1 VESGPDAERRSRA
14 ASRNA
19 DFEGDRPW
27 DQRRCLTIHSERQS
41 ALDDSGARTLR
52 IVKGG
57 TGRRTVCET
66 EVPQDCPAVTVAV
79 AMMPMENGEKQRQ
92 LSVLLVDDDAELC
105 GMMREF
111 FAHEGHHLECVYNGR
126 EGLTAALNGSYD
138 LVILDVMLP
147 VLDGFE
153 VLQRLRRRKDLPIIM
168 LTARVQQKDRIR
180 GLDSGADDYLPK
192 PFDPDE
198 LLARVRAVLRRS
210 ESMKRVEAGEIVI
223 GNIRV
228 NPTTR
233 EAWLDDELVEL
244 TATEFDLLEM
254 LMRSAGRAVSRDE
267 ITAALFER
275 EATPYDRFL
284 DVHISHLRKKLEGGR
299 SLIRTVR
306 GVGYVFTGAA

>member
-1 VESGPDAERRSRA
+1 MPVAVDMKQIESAER
-14 ASRNA
+14 
-19 DFEGDRPW
+19 
-27 DQRRCLTIHSERQS
+27 
-41 ALDDSGARTLR
+41 
-52 IVKGG
+52 
-57 TGRRTVCET
+57 
-66 EVPQDCPAVTVAV
+66 
-79 AMMPMENGEKQRQ
+79 QRQ
-92 LSVLLVDDDAELC
+92 LSLLLVDDDVELC

-111 FAHEGHHLECVYNGR
+111 FTQEGHCLDCAYNGR

-147 VLDGFE
+147 VVDGFE
-153 VLQRLRRRKDLPIIM
+153 LLQRLRRRKDLPVIM
-168 LTARVQQKDRIR
+168 LTARVQQQDRIR

-210 ESMKRVEAGEIVI
+210 ESLTRTEAEDLVI

-233 EAWLDDELVEL
+233 EAWLDDVLLEL
-244 TATEFDLLEM
+244 TAMEFDLLEM
-254 LMRSAGRAVSRDE
+254 LMRAAGRVVSRDE

-284 DVHISHLRKKLEGGR
+284 DVHISHLRKKLEGGHN
-299 SLIRTVR
+299 LIRTVR